1 MIRICVM
8 VAAGL
13 FAAIILKKDRPEY
26 STLVI
31 ILVSLMIALQLLD
44 IMKECIREVS
54 AWGILLQENVQY
66 IKLFLKIIGI
76 TYLCDFTSNMC
87 KDAGYSSLSNHVEL
101 MGKVM
106 IMLAGMPIIKTMLG
120 MIQEIM

>member
-120 MIQEIM
+120 MIQEII

>member
-1 MIRICVM
+1 MIRVCVM

-13 FAAIILKKDRPEY
+13 LAAIILKKDRPEY
-26 STLVI
+26 ATLVI
-31 ILVSLMIALQLLD
+31 ILVSLMIALQIFD
-44 IMKECIREVS
+44 IMEECIREVI
-54 AWGILLQENVQY
+54 AWGSLLQENVRY

-87 KDAGYSSLSNHVEL
+87 KDAGYSSLSNHIEL